1 MTVVEFEVVAD
12 GVLQFAGA
20 AMDAAAQLFFG
31 EASEPAFHQ
40 VEPGRARR
48 REVEMKARMTQQ
60 PTLDGRG
67 FVGGV
72 VVDDQMER
80 AAARDLVVNR
90 LQELAELHRPM
101 AAMKLPDHGARLEVE
116 CGEQVGSAVT
126 QIVGST
132 PLRLAGAH
140 RQQRLTAIECLD
152 LALLVDAQDQRAVGR
167 IEVKPDDIA
176 HFLDEQRVLGKL
188 EALTRC
194 GCSAKARQMRLTM
207 L

>member
-72 VVDDQMER
+72 IVDDQMER

-90 LQELAELHRPM
+90 LKQLAELHRPM
-101 AAMKLPDHGARLEVE
+101 ATMKLPDHGARLEVE
-116 CGEQVGSAVT
+116 RGEQVV
-126 QIVGST
+126 V
-132 PLRLAGAH
+132 P
-140 RQQRLTAIECLD
+140 
-152 LALLVDAQDQRAVGR
+152 
-167 IEVKPDDIA
+167 
-176 HFLDEQRVLGKL
+176 
-188 EALTRC
+188 
-194 GCSAKARQMRLTM
+194 
-207 L
+207 